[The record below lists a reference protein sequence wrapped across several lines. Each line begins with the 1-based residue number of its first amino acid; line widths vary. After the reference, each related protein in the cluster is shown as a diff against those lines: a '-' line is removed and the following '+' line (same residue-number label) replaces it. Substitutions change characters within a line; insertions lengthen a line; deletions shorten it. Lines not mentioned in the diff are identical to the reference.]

1 MSFLNK
7 IKSSVNSALNTFKK
21 PYHSS
26 TLSIRGLLHSVAIAT
41 IIFLVLY
48 VIKPFGMSF
57 LETEPRNMAISISGL
72 IALGL
77 MLICEFIFPLLAKP
91 FYDEHHWTGSKQ
103 LFQSILMSFLIFFG
117 LGIYWNTIPLSGFS
131 FPVDSLLFFAYSLIP
146 IIIFIYVQE
155 SMHTNKFTRKAENL
169 NAELASKNI
178 INSENPLKILVFLGN
193 GEKLSLI
200 PNQLI
205 YAKINENTSEFYYQN
220 PFGIDKS
227 IINIPEK
234 EVRDELS
241 HHPQFIKFHKNIVL
255 NANAIMKVT
264 GNARGYEI
272 AIAKVNEMV
281 KVSNRYRK
289 NLENL

>member
-7 IKSSVNSALNTFKK
+7 IKSSVKSAFNTFKK

-26 TLSIRGLLHSVAIAT
+26 TLSFRGFLHALAIAT
-41 IIFLVLY
+41 IIFLLLY
-48 VIKPFGMSF
+48 LVKPFGLSF
-57 LETEPRNMAISISGL
+57 LETEQRNMAISISGL
-72 IALGL
+72 IALGA
-77 MLICEFIFPLLAKP
+77 MLLCEFVLPLLAKEY
-91 FYDEHHWTGSKQ
+91 FDEHHWTGSKQ
-103 LFQSILMSFLIFFG
+103 LVQSLLMSFLIIAG

-131 FPVDSLLFFAYSLIP
+131 FPVDSILYFVYSIIP
-146 IIIFIYVQE
+146 IIIFIYLQE
-155 SMHTNKFTRKAENL
+155 NIHTNKFTKKAENL
-169 NAELASKNI
+169 NYELASKNI
-178 INSENPLKILVFLGN
+178 INSENPLKILVFLGH

-205 YAKINENTSEFYYQN
+205 YAKISENSTEFYYQN
-220 PFGIDKS
+220 PLGIDKS
-227 IINIPEK
+227 IINITEK
-234 EVRDELS
+234 EVREELG

-272 AIAKVNEMV
+272 AIAKVNELV

-289 NLENL
+289 NLENI